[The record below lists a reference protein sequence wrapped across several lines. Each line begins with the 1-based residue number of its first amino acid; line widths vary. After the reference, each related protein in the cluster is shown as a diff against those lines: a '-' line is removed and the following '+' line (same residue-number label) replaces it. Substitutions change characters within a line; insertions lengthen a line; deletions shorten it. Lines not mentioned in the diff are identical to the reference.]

1 MVEIANIGG
10 RSPAGR
16 SDAAPGAARRVLPA
30 MDIWED
36 EDAVTLVADMP
47 GVSKEELS
55 VELADHT
62 LTLGGHI
69 GIELPDSLAARFAEL
84 RASHYERQLALGEG
98 IDADKIEAAVKDGV
112 VTVRLPKTSATR
124 RRKIEVKAK

>member
-1 MVEIANIGG
+1 MAEIANIGT
-10 RSPAGR
+10 RPPADR
-16 SDAAPGAARRVLPA
+16 EAARRILPA
-30 MDIWED
+30 LDIWED
-36 EDAVTLVADMP
+36 ESAVVVVADMP
-47 GVSKEELS
+47 GVGKDDLA

-69 GIELPDSLAARFAEL
+69 GIEPPDTLAARFAEL

-98 IDADKIEAAVKDGV
+98 IDTDRIEAAVKDGV

-124 RRKIEVKAK
+124 RRKIEVTKS